1 MGEAGKEVDYTY
13 LKCIPRKFTG
23 VWGATKD
30 PPLIIGVNFK
40 QREVWVFFGVL
51 CGRRQCNFSL
61 VFTFAEFLLKIV
73 EKTPPSPVKEINW
86 AKYPINKMEER
97 RRKSKVK
104 ECMRKPQMCSSF
116 SPFDFSS
123 SRSPTFTFIYHF
135 LSTLLQV
142 FDRFLVITDTWN
154 PHQHVDA
161 SNCSGTRPKWKPSS
175 LCPRIYF
182 VIVLQMNQNVGIS

>member
-1 MGEAGKEVDYTY
+1 MSA
-13 LKCIPRKFTG
+13 FS
-23 VWGATKD
+23 W
-30 PPLIIGVNFK
+30 
-40 QREVWVFFGVL
+40 VL
-51 CGRRQCNFSL
+51 CRQCNFSL

-142 FDRFLVITDTWN
+142 FDRFFGHYW
-154 PHQHVDA
+154 HVKPA
-161 SNCSGTRPKWKPSS
+161 STCWCLKLQRNSPKMKTKLALPANIFRHCFANESDCRHFLSPWKFFCHNNARS
-175 LCPRIYF
+175 
-182 VIVLQMNQNVGIS
+182 